1 MSQHPPDIIGSLITI
16 GDEILSGQI
25 ANGNALY
32 IAGTL
37 RLHGFRLAG
46 IVTVG
51 DQERAIRRS
60 VLEVMGR
67 TQFIICT
74 GGLGPTEDDRT
85 VAAVAE
91 ALERPLVRNAI
102 YERMLRTHLAQ
113 RGIPWSDTID
123 RMTLLPDGAEKLGSN
138 VTAAGFFLEHWN
150 TPCYFLPGVPAEM
163 RMFMEEHVLPDLRRK
178 FPARPLYRKRIL
190 RVQGLTESRIA
201 ERLEDLEK
209 ADLQV
214 EIGYLPQT
222 AENWVTLLAAAEDEV
237 SAEEQL
243 RSAEQKVLQQLG
255 TDAVSGRDDDTLE
268 VVVGRLLRARSW
280 KLAVAESCTGGLLA
294 ERITAVSG
302 ASDYLDRGFI
312 TYSNEAKVELLGV
325 PPETLANQGAVS
337 HETAKAMAE
346 GTRSRARVDVALAIT
361 GVAGPTG
368 GSPGKPVGT
377 VFIACATAAR
387 TLVLQHRFS
396 GNRQQIREKS
406 AQAALVLLWKELIV

>member
-123 RMTLLPDGAEKLGSN
+123 RMTLLPDGAEKLGKN